1 MRGRIVRPDRY
12 PTQLRLTSDGKLA
25 IEKLLCRLV
34 GTEPI
39 APTEQLVNFVGI
51 ISSANAIFR
60 ARNFSTT
67 SVVAG
72 TARSDRRLPGSAL
85 RGCSF
90 ACGGVQNA
98 FAQAK

>member
-39 APTEQLVNFVGI
+39 APTEQLVNFVGD
-51 ISSANAIFR
+51 N
-60 ARNFSTT
+60 
-67 SVVAG
+67 
-72 TARSDRRLPGSAL
+72 
-85 RGCSF
+85 
-90 ACGGVQNA
+90 
-98 FAQAK
+98 